1 MLAGMSWRVTSLMK
15 AAESLERKSGRRER
29 AVNMAG
35 FATKADGLAEPEK
48 ILKISANKFPHS
60 ALSY

>member
-1 MLAGMSWRVTSLMK
+1 MLAGMSWRVTSLMNGQDN
-15 AAESLERKSGRRER
+15 LERKSGRRER

-35 FATKADGLAEPEK
+35 FATKADGLAELEK
-48 ILKISANKFPHS
+48 ILKISANKFLHS